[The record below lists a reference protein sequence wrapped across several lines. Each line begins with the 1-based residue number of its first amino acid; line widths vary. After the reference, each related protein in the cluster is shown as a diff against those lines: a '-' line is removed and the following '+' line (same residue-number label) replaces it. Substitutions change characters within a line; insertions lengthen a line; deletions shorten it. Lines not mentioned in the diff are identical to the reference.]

1 MTREGSEREQV
12 LKDPD
17 RAVEG
22 IVKFDALGRR
32 RSLWKRGRESTVQN
46 FTPVSGLIGGLLI
59 GLATV
64 LMMLFNGKIA
74 GISGIVGGLLAR
86 KASEVGWRAVFVVGL
101 LLGAFVYMLATGGP
115 IPVRIEAS
123 LPVMVAAGFLV
134 GFGTRLGSGCTSGHG
149 ISGIARFS
157 KRSIVATLVF
167 VGMGMISVFVTH
179 HVL

>member
-1 MTREGSEREQV
+1 ME
-12 LKDPD
+12 D
-17 RAVEG
+17 
-22 IVKFDALGRR
+22 
-32 RSLWKRGRESTVQN
+32 

-59 GLATV
+59 GLATA
-64 LMMLFNGKIA
+64 LMMLLNGRIA

-86 KASEVGWRAVFVVGL
+86 KASEVGWRAVFVAGL

-115 IPVRIEAS
+115 IPVGIQAS
-123 LPVMVAAGFLV
+123 LPVMVVAGFLV

-149 ISGIARFS
+149 VSGIARLS

-167 VGMGMISVFVTH
+167 TGVAIITVFFTH